1 MNLWKPGAWPFKG
14 NPLINQSWRIM
25 KLLTI
30 LMITGCLTASAKG
43 VGQTVSI
50 AEKNISL
57 EKLFK
62 LIKKQTGYSFIYTE
76 TQSQSFK
83 PVTINA
89 RDVSLENALRTC
101 FANQPFTFAIVEKNI
116 VVKTISNGPRLQE
129 DVNIRVSGRVVDSAG
144 NALVGASVHIKGS
157 NIGTS
162 TAADGTFS
170 LDIPINEGILVIS
183 YIDYET
189 KEMPVSNNQLSL
201 QIVLRK
207 KENELNQMVVVGYG
221 SQKKKDI
228 TGSVSVLSSKEL
240 ENRGNTQFGY
250 AIEGKAAGVQ
260 VIRPSGQ
267 PQAGFSIRIRGTS
280 TITAGS
286 EPLYII
292 DGVPTESTNEIS
304 PADIDNITILK
315 DASAAAIYGAS
326 GANGVVLITTKRG
339 KNQKTK
345 ISFDT
350 YQGMAN
356 VWKKIDVLNA
366 AEYKTLMNEMGQS
379 VDWTKYTADNKWQ
392 DKVFRTAHSQSYQL
406 GITGGNE
413 NTGYYISGS
422 WLKQQGV
429 VLTNELNRG
438 NFKINLDH
446 KVNSWL
452 KIGTSINYSKWKDI
466 DVSENAKYGAIMSV
480 LTGAPVTD
488 IYNPDGTFVIH
499 PFIQDLENPVALV
512 LKNRHSWINY
522 RFNGN
527 AYAEAAITHSLKLR
541 TMFGVEQLNGSY
553 QGWVDPYTSRE
564 GRGFKG
570 IADLST
576 SQASYWISE
585 NTLTYSTTFAA
596 KHNLTA
602 IGGFIVS
609 QKSAANS
616 WIHGTGF
623 GSDAIPN
630 VSGAS
635 IKTSGAA
642 SSTRK
647 NVSALSRINYTYD
660 DRYLLTANF
669 RADASSVFN
678 NSSNVWGYFPSFSAG
693 WRISREHFFK
703 SNGLFN
709 DLKIR
714 AGWGAV
720 GNDQVGDYA
729 SYGLVNAASNYIIGG
744 VITPGTAAASLENKN
759 LQWETTHQTDIGI
772 DAAILNNRILFSA
785 DYYIKRTINMLLDRP
800 IPGSVG
806 IPGSTAIKNIGKMEN
821 RGFEFQ
827 LSSKNL
833 TGKLKWGTDFN
844 IFLNRSKIISLDGGT
859 IKIGNISERGT
870 VAIAQEG
877 QPLGL
882 FYGYIC
888 DGVDP
893 ATGNIK
899 YRDLDKSGD
908 LSDGDQTIIGNA
920 NSKYAF
926 GITNNFSYGNFTF
939 SFFFQGVQ
947 GNNIFNATRIETEG
961 LIDEANQTANVLR
974 RWKTPGQ
981 VTDIPKATYGD
992 NTNSLISS
1000 RFIENGS
1007 FVRLKSTT
1015 LGYSLPAN
1023 ITERLKLSRCFFYIT
1038 GENILTFTK
1047 YSGFDPEVSLY
1058 GKSASTEKNIAP
1070 GIDYG
1075 TYPQSREFIIGLN
1088 ITF

>member
-1 MNLWKPGAWPFKG
+1 MKLWKLTRAPYKG
-14 NPLINQSWRIM
+14 SPLVTQTWRIM
-25 KLLTI
+25 KLI
-30 LMITGCLTASAKG
+30 VIFMISGCLTAAANG
-43 VGQTVSI
+43 FGQMVNIS
-50 AEKNISL
+50 EKNISL
-57 EKLFK
+57 EKVFR
-62 LIKKQTGYSFIYTE
+62 LIKKQTGYSFLYTE
-76 TQSQSFK
+76 TQLQHFK
-83 PVTINA
+83 KINVNLKDA
-89 RDVSLENALRTC
+89 ELEKALQVC
-101 FANQPFTFAIVEKNI
+101 FANQLFTYSIVEKTI
-116 VVKTISNGPRLQE
+116 VVKNLLHPDTQQQEATIE
-129 DVNIRVSGRVVDSAG
+129 ITGRVTDSAG
-144 NALVGASVHIKGS
+144 NGLYGASIKIKGTNS
-157 NIGTS
+157 GTS
-162 TAADGTFS
+162 TASDGTFS
-170 LDIPINEGILVIS
+170 LQSQADDIVLVVS
-183 YIDYET
+183 YVDYET
-189 KEMPVSNNQLSL
+189 KEITISKNQTSF
-201 QIVLRK
+201 QIILKK
-207 KENELNQMVVVGYG
+207 KESELNQVVVVGYG
-221 SQKKKDI
+221 SQRKKDI
-228 TGSVSVLSSKEL
+228 TGSVSTLSSKDI

-286 EPLYII
+286 EPLYLI
-292 DGVPTESTNEIS
+292 DGVPTESTNEIN
-304 PADIDNITILK
+304 PADIENITVLK

-345 ISFDT
+345 VSFDT
-350 YQGMAN
+350 YQGMSE

-379 VDWTKYTADNKWQ
+379 VDWSKYTADNNWQ
-392 DKVFRTAHSQSYQL
+392 DQVFRTAHTQSYQL

-429 VLTNELNRG
+429 VITNELNRG

-446 KVNSWL
+446 KVNRWL
-452 KIGTSINYSKWKDI
+452 KVGTSINYSRWKDI
-466 DVSENAKYGAIMSV
+466 DVTENAKYGAIMSV
-480 LTGAPVTD
+480 LTGAPVTNV
-488 IYNPDGTFVIH
+488 YNDDGTFTLN
-499 PFIQDLENPVALV
+499 PFIQDLENPVALI
-512 LKNRHSWINY
+512 LKNKHDWINY

-527 AYAEAAITHSLKLR
+527 AYAEFSLAAPLKFR
-541 TMFGVEQLNGSY
+541 TMFGVEQLNGNY

-570 IADLST
+570 IADLT
-576 SQASYWISE
+576 SSQTSYWISE
-585 NTLTYSTTFAA
+585 NTLTYNKTIAG
-596 KHNLTA
+596 KHNITA
-602 IGGFIVS
+602 IGGFVVS
-609 QKSAANS
+609 RKNTSSS

-642 SSTRK
+642 SSARK

-678 NSSNVWGYFPSFSAG
+678 NSDNVWGYFPSFSAG
-693 WRISREHFFK
+693 WRISKESFF
-703 SNGLFN
+703 NRDGWLN
-709 DLKIR
+709 DLKLR
-714 AGWGAV
+714 AGWGSV

-729 SYGLVNAASNYIIGG
+729 SYGLVSASGNYVIGG
-744 VITPGTAAASLENKN
+744 VITPGTAVSSLENKN
-759 LQWETTHQTDIGI
+759 LKWETTQQTDIGV
-772 DAAILNNRILFSA
+772 DAAILNNRILFTA
-785 DYYIKRTINMLLDRP
+785 DYYIKQTTNMLLDRP

-827 LSSKNL
+827 VSSKNL

-844 IFLNRSKIISLDGGT
+844 ISFNRSKIISLDGGT

-877 QPLGL
+877 KPLGL
-882 FYGYIC
+882 FYGYISE
-888 DGVDP
+888 GVDP
-893 ATGNIK
+893 ATGNII
-899 YRDLDKSGD
+899 YRDIDKSGD

-920 NSKYAF
+920 NPKYFF
-926 GITNNFSYGNFTF
+926 GLTNNFSYGNFTF
-939 SFFFQGVQ
+939 SFFVQGVQ
-947 GNNIFNATRIETEG
+947 GNDIFNATRIETEG
-961 LIDEANQTANVLR
+961 LIDEANQTKNVLN
-974 RWKTPGQ
+974 RWTTAGQ
-981 VTDIPKATYGD
+981 VTNIPKATYGD

-1007 FVRLKSTT
+1007 FVRLKSAT
-1015 LGYSLPAN
+1015 LGYTLPEAVTN
-1023 ITERLKLSRCFFYIT
+1023 RLKISRCFLYVT
-1038 GENILTFTK
+1038 GENIFTFTK

-1058 GKSASTEKNIAP
+1058 GRSGSSEKNIAP

-1075 TYPQSREFIIGLN
+1075 TYPQSRDFIIGLN